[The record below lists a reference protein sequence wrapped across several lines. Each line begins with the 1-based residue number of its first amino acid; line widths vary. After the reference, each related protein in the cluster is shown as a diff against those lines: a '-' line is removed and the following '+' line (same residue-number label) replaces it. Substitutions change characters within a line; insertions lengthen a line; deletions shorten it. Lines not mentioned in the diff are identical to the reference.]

1 MSRHSTVLS
10 LLAAGLVAAAVVL
23 AVATSWPAQA
33 HSRGDSVYSVRAF
46 GAVGDGVT
54 DDYSAIQR
62 AIDAC
67 GITGGKV
74 VFPAGTYYLGKSGAG
89 GLKLPAGNKAPLILS
104 GYGATIKLSGNVP
117 RFLDFDKKRGVPG
130 RQTFAYFTVRGF
142 AIDAGNIGGWEHVV
156 GFTYIDGNWMPRINV
171 HDITVKD
178 LTVTHVASAASGD
191 DFRKGI
197 SIEIAHYGKGEPT
210 NDYIKNIL
218 IENVDISGGATGF
231 AVAGQAFGGWAENAA
246 DVNID
251 IDNVTLSGCTWD
263 SGVRGGTWMGN
274 GALLGL
280 GARGGTLRVKNCTF
294 RGSGD
299 NGLEVN
305 GWHDALIENVTVE
318 DSRYC
323 GFFVCNLGWPQ
334 ADPANQQLTYLDC
347 TYRTTSS
354 ATAGDIGW
362 SLGNQNP
369 LGAVTLDGCAVTT
382 LGRRASDRDFCRLAY
397 PGSDYTVKSLDFLD
411 CGGYTGRNIDWTHVH
426 VGS

>member
-1 MSRHSTVLS
+1 VRQRSTALS
-10 LLAAGLVAAAVVL
+10 LVIASLAAAAVVL
-23 AVATSWPAQA
+23 VVATSWPTQA
-33 HSRGDSVYSVRAF
+33 HPCLDCIYSVRDF

-54 DDYSAIQR
+54 DDYIAIQR

-67 GITGGKV
+67 GTSGGQV

-89 GLKLPAGNKAPLILS
+89 GLKLPAGNKARLVLS
-104 GYGATIKLSGNVP
+104 GCGATIKLSGNVP
-117 RFLDFDKKRGVPG
+117 RFLDFDKTADY
-130 RQTFAYFTVRGF
+130 QTFACFMVQGF
-142 AIDAGNIGGWEHVV
+142 AIDAGSIGGWGHVV
-156 GFTYIDGNWMPRINV
+156 GFTSIDGDWMPRINV

-178 LTVTHVASAASGD
+178 VTVTNVASAASGE

-197 SIEIAHYGKGEPT
+197 SIEVAHNGKGEAT
-210 NDYIKNIL
+210 NNYVNNII
-218 IENVDISGGATGF
+218 IENVRITGGATGF
-231 AVAGQAFGGWAENAA
+231 AVAGQAFGGWAASAA

-274 GALLGL
+274 GALMGL
-280 GARGGTLRVKNCTF
+280 GARGGTLRVQDCVFK
-294 RGSGD
+294 GSGD

-334 ADPANQQLTYLDC
+334 GDPANQQLTYRNC
-347 TYRTTSS
+347 TYRTTST

-369 LGAVTLDGCAVTT
+369 LGTVTLDGCAVTT
-382 LGRRASDRDFCRLAY
+382 MGKRASDGDFCRLAY
-397 PGSDYTVKSLDFLD
+397 PGSNYTIKALNFLN
-411 CGGYTGRNIDWTHVH
+411 CGGYTGSNIDWTHIH